1 MNYNSYKSYIERV
14 RNKRKELLSQNQMNA
29 FATGKRWKRGML
41 TINNNYDYSKHE
53 YIDNKLNQ
61 SKVNH
66 KVCLCC

>member
-1 MNYNSYKSYIERV
+1 
-14 RNKRKELLSQNQMNA
+14 MNA